1 MPRYAGG
8 GHQAHYGLVD
18 FQGEFIVARKKEVR
32 KRPAVRVIAAFAAA
46 AVILTVG
53 IGVFFNINEITVT
66 GAGGNYTEEEIISA
80 SGLKIGRSLLFT
92 DTIAAQERIKDVCPY
107 VSTVTVT
114 KEYPSKVLIDL
125 RESSVSAA
133 VEFNGEIWLL
143 DQDCRVLG
151 KAETEQQCMVITGM
165 TVKKV
170 SVGSTVEIE
179 DDYITKL
186 DCLKTIL
193 AGMSGNDFSKRV
205 TEIDIANI
213 GHIELSIG
221 KQYTIKIGSAEK
233 LEYKLTRA
241 ESVISQLADEK
252 SAVIDVSKDGETY
265 VTPEE

>member
-1 MPRYAGG
+1 M
-8 GHQAHYGLVD
+8 
-18 FQGEFIVARKKEVR
+18 ARKKEVR

-46 AVILTVG
+46 AVILAVG

-66 GAGGNYTEEEIISA
+66 GVGDNYTEEEIISA

-107 VSTVTVT
+107 VSAVTIT
-114 KEYPSKVLIDL
+114 KEYPSKIIIDL

-133 VEFNGEIWLL
+133 VEFKGEMWLL
-143 DQDCRVLG
+143 DQNCRVLG
-151 KAETEQQCMVITGM
+151 KAEPEQQCMVITGM

-193 AGMSGNDFSKRV
+193 ASMSGDDFSKRV
-205 TEIDIANI
+205 TELDITNI

-221 KQYTIKIGSAEK
+221 KQYTIKIGSSEK
-233 LEYKLTRA
+233 LEYKLSRA
-241 ESVISQLADEK
+241 ESVISQLTDEK
-252 SAVIDVSKDGETY
+252 PAVIDVSKDGETY
-265 VTPEE
+265 VTPQG